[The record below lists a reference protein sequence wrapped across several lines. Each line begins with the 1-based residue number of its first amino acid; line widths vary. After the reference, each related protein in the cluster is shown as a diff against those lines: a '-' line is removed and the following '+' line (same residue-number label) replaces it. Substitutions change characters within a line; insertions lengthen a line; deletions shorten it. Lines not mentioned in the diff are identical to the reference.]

1 MEAIASAN
9 QPGEGEKMSTIKYS
23 VCRNN
28 LGETTAA
35 QYAAYKSA
43 VLAALEMAFPD
54 VEIDVD
60 DSGFAN
66 ESTCRIGRGLEI
78 TRDDVEEAVDSV
90 GESWWDAE

>member
-1 MEAIASAN
+1 MEVIHDN
-9 QPGEGEKMSTIKYS
+9 QPGEGEKMNAIKYS

-35 QYAAYKSA
+35 QHAAYKSA
-43 VLAALEMAFPD
+43 VLAALERAFPD
-54 VEIDVD
+54 VEITVD

-66 ESTCRIGRGLEI
+66 ESTCQIGRGLDV
-78 TRDDVEEAVDSV
+78 TRDEVEEAVDSV